1 MLPYRYR
8 NDFGHQYAWVI
19 NAIQSLNSLNYPCAV
34 PPRSHSLSFF
44 IYPPDGEWLQRR
56 SESHSPLGTF
66 YLNDLHFCSLT
77 LPQPIPSVQML
88 SNNCILI
95 KHKSLHSTQNTRC
108 SACLPM
114 SGLVR
119 DWLQVWTSK
128 QSWNESPSSVHFAQK
143 CPSSCFWA
151 ASSQRRPF
159 TNRGFSGQWL
169 CLWFIIMNP
178 ACTFGFLALSWVA
191 EIFL

>member
-1 MLPYRYR
+1 MLPYRCR

-34 PPRSHSLSFF
+34 PPHSHSLSFL

-114 SGLVR
+114 SGLVC
-119 DWLQVWTSK
+119 DWVQVWTSK
-128 QSWNESPSSVHFAQK
+128 QSWSESPSSVHFAQSVPPAVSGLLHLK
-143 CPSSCFWA
+143 GAPSLTGAFLGS
-151 ASSQRRPF
+151 
-159 TNRGFSGQWL
+159 GFAYDS
-169 CLWFIIMNP
+169 
-178 ACTFGFLALSWVA
+178 LSWTQLAPLAFWLLA
-191 EIFL
+191 E